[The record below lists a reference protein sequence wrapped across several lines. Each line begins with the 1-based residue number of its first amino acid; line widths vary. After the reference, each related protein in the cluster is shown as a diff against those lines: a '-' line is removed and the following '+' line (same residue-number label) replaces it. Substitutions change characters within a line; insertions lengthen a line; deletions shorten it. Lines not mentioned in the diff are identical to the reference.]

1 MLNTVYIRLIKKDID
16 KMDIND
22 VIDYIYYCSRTSPR
36 EYLLTAL
43 NDSQIRSIAKTERH
57 LRSEEDARVLNL
69 YRLDKLNKII

>member
-1 MLNTVYIRLIKKDID
+1 MGNTEYIKLIKKDID

-22 VIDYIYYCSRTSPR
+22 VIKYIYYCSRTSPR
-36 EYLLTAL
+36 EYILAAYTNLE
-43 NDSQIRSIAKTERH
+43 IRNMAKTERH